1 MTRRIELET
10 PERFMLEILKK
21 AKEKIVGHRI
31 TAVRYM
37 TDSELKESYWH
48 QKGIVLELD
57 NGELLF
63 PLSDE
68 EGNSPGVLA
77 TTIKDFETIGRF

>member
-1 MTRRIELET
+1 MTRKIELET
-10 PERFMLEILKK
+10 PERFMLDILKK

-31 TAVRYM
+31 TGVRYM
-37 TDSELKESYWH
+37 TDEEIEKSVWDK
-48 QKGIVLELD
+48 KGIVLELD

-63 PLSDE
+63 PLTDE

-77 TTIKDFETIGRF
+77 TTIDNLTTMGRF